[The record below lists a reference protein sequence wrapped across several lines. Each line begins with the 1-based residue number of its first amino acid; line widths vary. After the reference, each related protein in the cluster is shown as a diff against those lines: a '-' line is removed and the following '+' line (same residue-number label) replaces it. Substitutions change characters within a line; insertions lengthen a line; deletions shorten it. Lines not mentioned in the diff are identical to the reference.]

1 MSSFVF
7 MKLLENRAGRYDTG
21 MRLLTLG
28 TITER
33 HRAVAETVPD
43 GSSVLE
49 IGCGTGGV
57 TSLLLARGCTVTGID
72 NAEPMLAVARD
83 KLAASLDSGALTLHR
98 GSVTQL
104 SRFCQP
110 ESVDVVLCCLVFSE
124 LSQTERDHALREF
137 ATVLRPGGTVVI
149 ADEVV
154 PDSLPARLAYW
165 TARAPL
171 AAVTY
176 LATQTTTRP
185 VTGIDAAMRSHGL
198 SDVATTTHGR
208 SFQIATG
215 RRPAWQP
222 ARPH

>member
-7 MKLLENRAGRYDTG
+7 MKLLENRATRYDAG

-28 TITER
+28 SIADR
-33 HRAVAETVPD
+33 HQAVADTVPD
-43 GSSVLE
+43 GSTVLE

-83 KLAASLDSGALTLHR
+83 KLATSIEAGALTLHR
-98 GSVTQL
+98 GTVTQL

-124 LSQTERDHALREF
+124 LSRTERDHALREF
-137 ATVLRPGGTVVI
+137 ATVLRPGGSVVV

-165 TARAPL
+165 TTRAPL

-185 VTGIDAAMRSHGL
+185 VTGIDAAMRSSGL
-198 SDVATTTHGR
+198 TDVETTSHGR

-215 RRPAWQP
+215 RKPAWQP
-222 ARPH
+222 AQPR